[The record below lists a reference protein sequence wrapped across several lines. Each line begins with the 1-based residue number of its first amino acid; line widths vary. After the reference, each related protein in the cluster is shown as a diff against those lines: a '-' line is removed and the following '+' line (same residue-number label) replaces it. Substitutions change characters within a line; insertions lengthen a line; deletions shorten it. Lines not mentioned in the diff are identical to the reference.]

1 METLL
6 VCFLNQKVNSTHNYN
21 TLQQLYRKLEF
32 PSIHPIPPQSNL
44 LYTLSNSF
52 LNSYAGVYI

>member
-6 VCFLNQKVNSTHNYN
+6 VYFLNQKVNSTHNYN

-32 PSIHPIPPQSNL
+32 PSIHPIHLRAICCILFP
-44 LYTLSNSF
+44 TLF
-52 LNSYAGVYI
+52 